1 MRDTK
6 GSDLV
11 YSQLSSV
18 RFRRRHGISQRLVV
32 LGENMLMVMV
42 NRQ

>member
-6 GSDLV
+6 GNDPV

-32 LGENMLMVMV
+32 LGENMLMIMV